1 MWIRKG
7 PLGRLSVLRR
17 WILFSSLAGAT
28 SATCFAEPSP
38 GKEQGPTE
46 KPASLAPANERIS
59 WQLPT
64 ENRYLFE
71 NQPKRFYQ
79 PTISRRLISG
89 MFGFTRTSEP
99 EPARI
104 FERFHKGVDIR
115 PLRRDARGE
124 PLDPVRACA
133 DGLVVR
139 VNDDEKISDYGKQ
152 VIVRHD
158 WGGLPVFTVYA
169 HLGSVAA
176 KVGQVVRAGDELG
189 ILGWTGP
196 GLVQSRAHLHL
207 EVVFQI
213 NPRFDEWV
221 RAAKPGRLWEPNR
234 HGEWHGLNLMGIDPV
249 PLLQAAHE
257 GTPQNV
263 GGSIGSAAGGIRC
276 ACPGAEI
283 PGGLDRLGAGGGKLH
298 GSPIVGDRDDSVG
311 LAVEGA
317 GLGPARGRSGV
328 GGESRPAQRGQV
340 LLPRIGAGRWQGR
353 DAAQPVRPAVHGDDD
368 VCGADRSVGTHE
380 CYARASPD
388 ARFRTRNRGTAS
400 AKPLSARTEAFV
412 MEESGSA
419 EGSLHDERLNN

>member
-1 MWIRKG
+1 MKLWIRKG
-7 PLGRLSVLRR
+7 RLGRLSVLRR
-17 WILFSSLAGAT
+17 WILLSSLAGAT

-133 DGLVVR
+133 DGVVVR
-139 VNDDEKISDYGKQ
+139 VNDNEKISDYGKQ

-196 GLVQSRAHLHL
+196 GLEQSRAHLHL
-207 EVVFQI
+207 EVVFLI

-221 RAAKPGRLWEPNR
+221 QAAKPGRLWEPNR

-249 PLLQAAHE
+249 PLLEAAHE
-257 GTPQNV
+257 GAPKTWAEALAVQPGGFVVRVPAPKSRAAWTDWVQVEENCTGAQSWEIEMTPWGLPLKVRASALPVAGPELVANPGRPNEGKYYCRGLVQADGKGGMRLSRFGRQYMEMMMFV
-263 GGSIGSAAGGIRC
+263 GG
-276 ACPGAEI
+276 
-283 PGGLDRLGAGGGKLH
+283 D
-298 GSPIVGDRDDSVG
+298 
-311 LAVEGA
+311 
-317 GLGPARGRSGV
+317 
-328 GGESRPAQRGQV
+328 SRP
-340 LLPRIGAGRWQGR
+340 
-353 DAAQPVRPAVHGDDD
+353 
-368 VCGADRSVGTHE
+368 
-380 CYARASPD
+380 
-388 ARFRTRNRGTAS
+388 
-400 AKPLSARTEAFV
+400 
-412 MEESGSA
+412 
-419 EGSLHDERLNN
+419 

>member
-1 MWIRKG
+1 MRTRIKIKRWVSFKKSKF
-7 PLGRLSVLRR
+7 GREEPPAHSFCRP
-17 WILFSSLAGAT
+17 ILLLLLVAT
-28 SATCFAEPSP
+28 ATAPAER
-38 GKEQGPTE
+38 GPTE
-46 KPASLAPANERIS
+46 NSASEAPTSEGTRSGASMAPTERGPVGARAFERIA

-71 NQPKRFYQ
+71 NQTKKFYQ

-213 NPRFDEWV
+213 NPRFDDWV

-249 PLLQAAHE
+249 PLLLAAHE
-257 GTPQNV
+257 NTP
-263 GGSIGSAAGGIRC
+263 RTW
-276 ACPGAEI
+276 AEALAVQ
-283 PGGLDRLGAGGGKLH
+283 PGGFVVRVPAPKSRVVWTDWVQVEENCTGAQ
-298 GSPIVGDRDDSVG
+298 SWEIEMTPWG
-311 LAVEGA
+311 LPLKV
-317 GLGPARGRSGV
+317 
-328 GGESRPAQRGQV
+328 
-340 LLPRIGAGRWQGR
+340 
-353 DAAQPVRPAVHGDDD
+353 
-368 VCGADRSVGTHE
+368 
-380 CYARASPD
+380 RASALPVAEPELVANPGRPNEGKYYCRGLVQAD
-388 ARFRTRNRGTAS
+388 GKGGMRLSRFGRQYM
-400 AKPLSARTEAFV
+400 EMMMFV
-412 MEESGSA
+412 PKGVP
-419 EGSLHDERLNN
+419 

>member
-1 MWIRKG
+1 MRTRIKIKRWVSFKKSKF
-7 PLGRLSVLRR
+7 GREEPPAHSFCRP
-17 WILFSSLAGAT
+17 ILLLLLVAT
-28 SATCFAEPSP
+28 ATAPAER
-38 GKEQGPTE
+38 GPTE
-46 KPASLAPANERIS
+46 NSASEAPTSVGTRSGASTAPTERGPVGARAFERIA

-71 NQPKRFYQ
+71 NQPKKFYQ

-213 NPRFDEWV
+213 NPRFDDWV

-249 PLLQAAHE
+249 PLLLAAHE
-257 GTPQNV
+257 NTP
-263 GGSIGSAAGGIRC
+263 RTW
-276 ACPGAEI
+276 AEALAVQ
-283 PGGLDRLGAGGGKLH
+283 PGGFVVRVPAPKSRVVWTDWVQVEENCTGAQ
-298 GSPIVGDRDDSVG
+298 SWEIEMTPWG
-311 LAVEGA
+311 LPLKV
-317 GLGPARGRSGV
+317 
-328 GGESRPAQRGQV
+328 
-340 LLPRIGAGRWQGR
+340 
-353 DAAQPVRPAVHGDDD
+353 
-368 VCGADRSVGTHE
+368 
-380 CYARASPD
+380 RASALPVAEPELVANPGRPNEGKYYCRGLVQAD
-388 ARFRTRNRGTAS
+388 GKGGMRLSRFGRQYM
-400 AKPLSARTEAFV
+400 EMMMFV
-412 MEESGSA
+412 P
-419 EGSLHDERLNN
+419 EGVP